1 MFWDGLLLVVV
12 TAMAVT
18 LSYLRDPRWKAV
30 ILTLPIPFTVTF
42 LALSERMDTLNL
54 AGLGIL
60 WMFTHVVR
68 ILHRKAHWPII
79 LAILAATSLYIG
91 LGSLSAL
98 YIPRTDLSFTVG
110 SLFLLV
116 SAGVVLIASPEPRE
130 PGNRTLL
137 PLKWKV
143 PLTLLMVSM
152 VLSLKLILK
161 GTMTFFP
168 MVGVFGA
175 YESRLSL
182 STYCRQIP
190 RLMLAM
196 VPMLVF
202 MRYAQPVVGIAWC
215 LVGGWLV
222 YSAIMFPLMARVF
235 KAQGPLA
242 KPQATAT
249 LP

>member
-12 TAMAVT
+12 TAMAVA

-42 LALSERMDTLNL
+42 LALGARVDTLNL
-54 AGLGIL
+54 AGMCIL
-60 WMFTHVVR
+60 WMFTHLVR
-68 ILHRKAHWPII
+68 ILHRKGRWPII
-79 LAILAATSLYIG
+79 LAIFVPTLFYIVFGSLAALI
-91 LGSLSAL
+91 
-98 YIPRTDLSFTVG
+98 IPRTDLSFLIGAT
-110 SLFLLV
+110 LMLV
-116 SAGVVLIASPEPRE
+116 SAVVVLLASPEPKE

-143 PLTLLMVSM
+143 PLTLLLVSM
-152 VLSLKLILK
+152 VLSLKFVLQ

-202 MRYAQPVVGIAWC
+202 MRYAQPVVGVAWC
-215 LVGGWLV
+215 LIGGLLV
-222 YSAIMFPLMARVF
+222 YSVIMFPLMVRVF
-235 KAQGPLA
+235 KTQGPLA